1 MTIEAHSL
9 ARSASTPW
17 LVNRLALAA
26 GAAALADWLFYNAYP
41 LGLSVAIFLG
51 SCGLL
56 AVFVNPV
63 RARSRLRIGASI
75 ALLLALLAVVEDVSW
90 LSFLVA
96 SGATL
101 LFALVM
107 VSGDFS
113 AWPSLLRRALGLPLV
128 GPFWLAGDALR
139 ARRLSLRKG
148 RPAGRIAALSAWIA
162 PLALGAVFLSLFASA
177 NPLIE
182 GWVQEFDPRRIFE
195 FVSVAR
201 IAFWLFV
208 ICSTWPF
215 LHLRRSRGRAPA
227 ALVSKTSPAGD
238 FEGLLGKAA
247 VLRSL
252 LLFNALFAVQ
262 TSLDLAYLWGGL
274 ALPNGLTY
282 AAYAHRGAYPLIA
295 TTLLAAGFVLVA
307 MRPGGPAQDC
317 RWIKPLVLAWVGQ
330 NLILVAS
337 SIFRTG
343 LYVAAYSLSEL
354 RLAALLWMALVA
366 VGLLAIMVQIVWRKT
381 NRWLLNANALATAI
395 ALYAC
400 CWVDFPAVVAGYN
413 VAHCAETSDAGPA
426 LDLSYLIS
434 LGPEAMPAY
443 DEFLLAYSSR
453 HANSISS
460 GQIAWSQNARRS
472 NAENSSKLNWRSW
485 TFRGWRLQR
494 YFDTH
499 PQGASTGER
508 PLTNQ

>member
-41 LGLSVAIFLG
+41 LGVSVAIFLG

-56 AVFVNPV
+56 AVSANPV

-75 ALLLALLAVVEDVSW
+75 ALFLALLAVVEDVSW

-96 SGATL
+96 SGATSV
-101 LFALVM
+101 FALVM
-107 VSGDFS
+107 VSGDFP

-128 GPFWLAGDALR
+128 GPFWLAGDAFR

-148 RPAGRIAALSAWIA
+148 RPAGRIAALSGWIA

-195 FVSVAR
+195 LVSVAR

-208 ICSTWPF
+208 ICSIWPF
-215 LHLRRSRGRAPA
+215 LHLRRSRRKPPVAFEA
-227 ALVSKTSPAGD
+227 SPAGD

-354 RLAALLWMALVA
+354 RLAALIWMALVA
-366 VGLLAIMVQIVWRKT
+366 VGLVAIMVQIVWRKT
-381 NRWLLNANALATAI
+381 NRWLLNANATAAAI

-400 CWVDFPAVVAGYN
+400 CWINFPALVASYN
-413 VAHCAETSDAGPA
+413 VAHCVETTGTGPT
-426 LDLSYLIS
+426 LDLDYLLA

-443 DEFLLAYSSR
+443 DEFVETYAKLQEPEMSR
-453 HANSISS
+453 GRIASIQSE
-460 GQIAWSQNARRS
+460 RRS
-472 NAENSSKLNWRSW
+472 MEIAIFNLNWRSW
-485 TFRGWRLQR
+485 TFREWRLQR

-499 PQGASTGER
+499 SQGASTGER
-508 PLTNQ
+508 PLANQ